1 MVVTIISKLMYDNQL
16 EVALVCV
23 IGAGTVCAVLTA
35 HYLPQPFTSGGDG
48 DLLVMLHDIK

>member
-35 HYLPQPFTSGGDG
+35 HYRPQPFTSGGDG
-48 DLLVMLHDIK
+48 DLLVIK